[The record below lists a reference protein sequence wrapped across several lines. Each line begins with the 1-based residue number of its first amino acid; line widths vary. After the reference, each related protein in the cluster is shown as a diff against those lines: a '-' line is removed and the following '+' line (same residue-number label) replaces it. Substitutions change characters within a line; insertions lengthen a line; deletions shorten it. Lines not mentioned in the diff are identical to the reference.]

1 MRRLLIICL
10 LALSACAAAPATAKP
25 LDPCCPP
32 YAVVPVAPQPAPS
45 PSAVQRLTQATGL
58 TLRGVRSIDVYQVLD
73 LGRVGALVSG
83 DTIVTV
89 WEVLP

>member
-1 MRRLLIICL
+1 MRRLLIIGL
-10 LALSACAAAPATAKP
+10 LALSACAQSATAKP

-45 PSAVQRLTQATGL
+45 PSAVQRLTLATGL

-89 WEVLP
+89 WEVRP